1 MRPKA
6 RSDFVSK
13 LTDICQKEFLCDNSY
28 SPAYIDGLI
37 LGNYHVKE
45 AKAHVKLMNISDKSY
60 KKAAVRII
68 QDKVK
73 QYTGNQL
80 L

>member
-6 RSDFVSK
+6 RSDFVTK
-13 LTDICQKEFLCDNSY
+13 LTDICQKEFLCDNKY
-28 SPAYIDGLI
+28 TPTYIDGLI

-45 AKAHVKLMNISDKSY
+45 AKAHVKLMNISDPIY
-60 KKAAVRII
+60 KRVAVRII
-68 QDKVK
+68 QDNVK
-73 QYTGNQL
+73 KYTGNQL